1 MDTARTRFP
10 KFYSHPLIQELSC
23 YKRWTISTNNKIPVD
38 MCVIRDYKRI
48 AGAKYQDERSLVTL
62 DEVLDI
68 IPCAA
73 NHAFFLDCVDC
84 NYVVLD
90 IEPKCPDEIKKQL
103 LNLNYIYGE
112 ISMSGKGYHSVF
124 PLPKSYRDYPVLQTK
139 KVLKEE
145 HGFFEI
151 LLNHYVTFT
160 RKMLPDA
167 TGKADF
173 DDLFKSMA
181 QVQKETIRNDNI
193 TFENAN
199 TEPDIPHRD
208 ELISVLNR
216 VTLKKSFDGDYS
228 RYEFSYAKKV
238 YCTLQEILTTVK
250 PYKNIEYNATQK
262 AWLIYI
268 ALKNILEYRPKHDSL
283 RNGVPWLL
291 FVAQEVIIKS

>member
-1 MDTARTRFP
+1 MGTARTRFP

-112 ISMSGKGYHSVF
+112 ISMSGKGYHLVF

-238 YCTLQEILTTVK
+238 YCTLQKILTTVK

>member
-1 MDTARTRFP
+1 MDTALTRFP
-10 KFYSHPLIQELSC
+10 KFYHHPLIQELSH
-23 YKRWTISTNNKIPVD
+23 YKKWTVSTKDKIPVD
-38 MCVIRDYKRI
+38 MCVIRDYTQIK
-48 AGAKYQDERSLVTL
+48 GAKYQDERSLVTL

-112 ISMSGKGYHSVF
+112 ISMSGKGYHLVF

-160 RKMLPDA
+160 RRMLPDA

-173 DDLFKSMA
+173 EDLFKSMA
-181 QVQKETIRNDNI
+181 QVQKETIRNDSI

-199 TEPDIPHRD
+199 IEPDIPYRD
-208 ELISVLNR
+208 ELIAVLSR
-216 VTLKKSFDGDYS
+216 VTLKKPFDGDYS
-228 RYEFSYAKKV
+228 RYEFSYAKKI
-238 YCTLQEILTTVK
+238 YCTLQDIIKNIK
-250 PYKNIEYNATQK
+250 PFKNIEYNATQK

-268 ALKNILEYRPKHDSL
+268 ALKNILEYRPKHDTL
-283 RNGVPWLL
+283 RNNVPWLL

>member
-112 ISMSGKGYHSVF
+112 VSMSSKGYHLVF

>member
-23 YKRWTISTNNKIPVD
+23 CKRWTISTNNKIPVD

-112 ISMSGKGYHSVF
+112 VSMSGKGYHLVF